1 MTAFPFLLAP
11 RTAILAGTLV
21 VATSTACR
29 DASSRDTSSLSSVPD
44 ERADTLRLTLAFPDT
59 VRVGDEVSITLRVE
73 NITDRPLDLYLTG
86 REVTFDIIVSA
97 ERGDTVWRRLQGEVI
112 PMTLRL
118 ESIDA
123 GGSLERAATW
133 PGVDQDGRVV
143 AVGAYRVRGA
153 LLAEGGAIATPPY
166 PLTIL
171 PR

>member
-1 MTAFPFLLAP
+1 MNAFPFLLAP
-11 RTAILAGTLV
+11 RTAILAVTLV
-21 VATSTACR
+21 VVTSAACR
-29 DASSRDTSSLSSVPD
+29 DASSRNAPSPSTVPD
-44 ERADTLRLTLAFPDT
+44 ERADTLRLTLSFSDT
-59 VRVGDEVSITLRVE
+59 VTAGDQVTVTLRLE
-73 NITDRPLDLYLTG
+73 NVTDRRLDLYLTG
-86 REVTFDIIVSA
+86 RDVTFDLVVA
-97 ERGDTVWRRLQGEVI
+97 TARGDTVWRRLKGEAI

-123 GGSLERAATW
+123 GGSLERAAAW

-143 AVGAYRVRGA
+143 AAGAYRVRGA

>member
-1 MTAFPFLLAP
+1 MSAFPFPLAP

-21 VATSTACR
+21 VAMSAACR
-29 DASSRDTSSLSSVPD
+29 DASSRNAPSPSTVPD
-44 ERADTLRLTLAFPDT
+44 ERADTLRLTLSFPDT
-59 VRVGDEVSITLRVE
+59 ARVGDEVPIALRIQNV
-73 NITDRPLDLYLTG
+73 TDRRIDLYLTG
-86 REVTFDIIVSA
+86 RDVTIDIIVST
-97 ERGDTVWRRLQGEVI
+97 ESGDTVWRRLKGEVL

-123 GGSLERAATW
+123 GGSLERAAAW

-143 AVGAYRVRGA
+143 AAGAYRVRGA
-153 LLAEGGAIATPPY
+153 LLAEGGALATPPY